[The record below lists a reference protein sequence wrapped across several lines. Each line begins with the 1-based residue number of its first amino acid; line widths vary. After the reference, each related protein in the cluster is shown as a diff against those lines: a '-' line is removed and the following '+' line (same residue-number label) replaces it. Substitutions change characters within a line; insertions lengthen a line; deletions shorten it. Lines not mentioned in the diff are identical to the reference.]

1 MQKRTVIWSNHD
13 IELSQI
19 TSKIEI
25 SVSVSNQ
32 GVILMTKYS
41 IAVDIGAS
49 SGRLILGYLENGLL
63 KLEEIHRFENK
74 IVKKADSYCWEADKL
89 FQEIK
94 NGLKK
99 CNELYIKPDSIGID
113 TWAVDFVLLDEN
125 DQLLTEAVSYRD
137 RRTDGIM
144 EQVFEKIMK
153 ERLYLETGIQ
163 FQKFNT
169 IYQLYSLN
177 QNSPAILDKAKSF
190 LMIPDYFNYLLT
202 GKKAN
207 EYTNATSTQLV
218 NAFTKKWDHD
228 ILGVLGINEEMFQ
241 EIKTPKTILGRLRG
255 ELVAEIG
262 LDLQVILPATHDT
275 GSAVIAVPEENETI
289 YISSGTWSLIGVENH
304 FPICVTKAL
313 DYNFT
318 NEGGFDYQY
327 RFLKNIMGLWMIQ
340 EVNRNY
346 DNEYSFTELVELARE
361 AKDFKAIINVND
373 DRFLKPENMVQEIMN
388 YCVETCQQVPSSPG
402 EVAKCVY
409 DSLAISYQEAVIEI
423 EEIFEKRF
431 EKINVLG
438 GGCQNEM
445 LNQLVADVTKKE
457 VYAGPVEATAI
468 GNILAQLMA
477 LDEIQDI
484 KEARSIVKKSFEVKK
499 YVPTAAIKN

>member
-1 MQKRTVIWSNHD
+1 
-13 IELSQI
+13 
-19 TSKIEI
+19 
-25 SVSVSNQ
+25 
-32 GVILMTKYS
+32 MTKYS

-63 KLEEIHRFENK
+63 KLEEIHRFENQ
-74 IVKKADSYCWEADKL
+74 IVKKGDSYCWEADML

-99 CNELYIKPDSIGID
+99 CNELGIKPDSIGID
-113 TWAVDFVLLDEN
+113 TWAVDFVLLDEKN
-125 DQLLTEAVSYRD
+125 QPLTEAVSYRD
-137 RRTDGIM
+137 PRTDGMM

-169 IYQLYSLN
+169 IYQLYSIK
-177 QNSPAILDKAKSF
+177 QNAPEILDQAKSF

-228 ILGVLGINEEMFQ
+228 LLDLLGINKEMFH
-241 EIKTPKTILGRLRG
+241 EIKMPKAVLGTLRE
-255 ELVAEIG
+255 ELVSELG
-262 LDLQVILPATHDT
+262 FDLQVILPATHDT

-289 YISSGTWSLIGVENH
+289 YISSGTWSLIGVENY

-318 NEGGFDYQY
+318 NEGGIDYQY

-340 EVNRNY
+340 EVRRNY
-346 DNEYSFTELVELARE
+346 NNEYSFAELVDLARE
-361 AKDFKAIINVND
+361 AKDVKAVVNVND
-373 DRFLKPENMVQEIMN
+373 DRFLKPDNMIQEIMN
-388 YCVETCQQVPSSPG
+388 YCVETGQTIPSTPG

-409 DSLAISYQEAVIEI
+409 DSLAVSYQDAVHEI

-431 EKINVLG
+431 EKINVIG

-468 GNILAQLMA
+468 GNIVAQLMA
-477 LDEIQDI
+477 LDEIEDI
-484 KEARSIVKKSFEVKK
+484 KEARTIVKKSFEVKK
-499 YVPTAAIKN
+499 YLPTAPITN

>member
-1 MQKRTVIWSNHD
+1 
-13 IELSQI
+13 
-19 TSKIEI
+19 
-25 SVSVSNQ
+25 
-32 GVILMTKYS
+32 MTKYS

-49 SGRLILGYLENGLL
+49 SGRLILGYLENGLI

-74 IVKKADSYCWEADKL
+74 IVKKGDSYCWEADIL

-99 CNELYIKPDSIGID
+99 CKKLGIKPDSIGID
-113 TWAVDFVLLDEN
+113 TWAVDFVLLDEK
-125 DQLLTEAVSYRD
+125 DQPLTEAVSYRD
-137 RRTDGIM
+137 PRTDRMM

-169 IYQLYSLN
+169 IYQLYSIK
-177 QNSPAILDKAKSF
+177 QNTPEILDQAKSF

-228 ILGVLGINEEMFQ
+228 LLELLGINQEMFQ
-241 EIKTPKTILGRLRG
+241 EIKTPKSVLGTLKE
-255 ELVAEIG
+255 ELVSELG
-262 LDLQVILPATHDT
+262 FDLQVILPATHDT

-289 YISSGTWSLIGVENH
+289 YISSGTWSLIGVENY

-318 NEGGFDYQY
+318 NEGGIDYQY

-340 EVNRNY
+340 EVRRNY
-346 DNEYSFTELVELARE
+346 NNEYSFAELVDLARA
-361 AKDFKAIINVND
+361 AKDFKAVVNVND
-373 DRFLKPENMVQEIMN
+373 DRFLKPENMIQEIMN
-388 YCVETCQQVPSSPG
+388 YCVETGQPIPSTPG

-409 DSLAISYQEAVIEI
+409 DSLAVSYQDAVNEI

-431 EKINVLG
+431 EKINVIG

-468 GNILAQLMA
+468 GNIVAQLMA
-477 LDEIQDI
+477 LDEIEDI
-484 KEARSIVKKSFEVKK
+484 KEARAIVKNSFEVKK
-499 YVPTAAIKN
+499 YFPTAPITN

>member
-1 MQKRTVIWSNHD
+1 M
-13 IELSQI
+13 
-19 TSKIEI
+19 
-25 SVSVSNQ
+25 
-32 GVILMTKYS
+32 LMTKYS

-49 SGRLILGYLENGLL
+49 SGRLILGYLEKGLL
-63 KLEEIHRFENK
+63 KLDEIHRFENK
-74 IVKKADSYCWEADKL
+74 IVKKGDSYCWEANTL
-89 FQEIK
+89 FQEII

-99 CNELYIKPDSIGID
+99 CNELGIKPDSIGID
-113 TWAVDFVLLDEN
+113 TWAVDFVLLDEK
-125 DQLLTEAVSYRD
+125 DQPLTEAVSYRD
-137 RRTDGIM
+137 PRTDGVM

-169 IYQLYSLN
+169 IYQLYSIK
-177 QNSPAILDKAKSF
+177 QSSPKILDKAKSF

-228 ILGVLGINEEMFQ
+228 LLDLLGINKEMFH
-241 EIKTPKTILGRLRG
+241 EIKTPKTVLGALKD
-255 ELVAEIG
+255 ELVSELG
-262 LDLQVILPATHDT
+262 FDLQVILPATHDT

-289 YISSGTWSLIGVENH
+289 YISSGTWSLIGVENY

-318 NEGGFDYQY
+318 NEGGIDYQY

-340 EVNRNY
+340 EVRRNY
-346 DNEYSFTELVELARE
+346 NNEYSFAKLVDLARE
-361 AKDFKAIINVND
+361 AKDFRAIVNVND
-373 DRFLKPENMVQEIMN
+373 DRFLKPENMIQEIMN
-388 YCVETCQQVPSSPG
+388 YCVETGQPIPSTPG

-409 DSLAISYQEAVIEI
+409 DSLAVSYQDAVHEI

-431 EKINVLG
+431 EKINVIG

-468 GNILAQLMA
+468 GNIVAQLMA
-477 LDEIQDI
+477 LDEIEDI
-484 KEARSIVKKSFEVKK
+484 KEARTIVKKSFEVKK
-499 YVPTAAIKN
+499 YLPTAPITN

>member
-1 MQKRTVIWSNHD
+1 M
-13 IELSQI
+13 
-19 TSKIEI
+19 
-25 SVSVSNQ
+25 
-32 GVILMTKYS
+32 LMTKYS

-49 SGRLILGYLENGLL
+49 SGRLILGHLENGLL
-63 KLEEIHRFENK
+63 KLEEIHRFENN
-74 IVKKADSYCWEADKL
+74 IVKKDDSYCWEANQL

-99 CNELYIKPDSIGID
+99 CNDLGIKPDSIGID
-113 TWAVDFVLLDEN
+113 TWAVDFVLLDEK

-137 RRTDGIM
+137 PRTDGMM

-169 IYQLYSLN
+169 IYQLYSIK
-177 QNSPAILDKAKSF
+177 QNSPEILNQAKSF

-228 ILGVLGINEEMFQ
+228 LLDLLGINKEMFHD
-241 EIKTPKTILGRLRG
+241 IKTPKTVLGTLKE
-255 ELVAEIG
+255 ELVSEFG
-262 LDLQVILPATHDT
+262 FDLQVILPATHDT

-289 YISSGTWSLIGVENH
+289 YISSGTWSLIGVENY

-318 NEGGFDYQY
+318 NEGGIDYQY

-340 EVNRNY
+340 EVRRNY
-346 DNEYSFTELVELARE
+346 NNEYSFAELVDLARE
-361 AKDFKAIINVND
+361 ATDFKAVVNVND
-373 DRFLKPENMVQEIMN
+373 DRFLKPENMIQEIMN
-388 YCVETCQQVPSSPG
+388 YCVETGQLIPSTPG
-402 EVAKCVY
+402 EVAKCVF
-409 DSLAISYQEAVIEI
+409 DSLAVSYQDAVNEI

-431 EKINVLG
+431 EKINVIG

-468 GNILAQLMA
+468 GNIVAQLMA

-484 KEARSIVKKSFEVKK
+484 KEARTIVKNSFEVKK
-499 YVPTAAIKN
+499 YLPTAPITN

>member
-1 MQKRTVIWSNHD
+1 
-13 IELSQI
+13 
-19 TSKIEI
+19 
-25 SVSVSNQ
+25 
-32 GVILMTKYS
+32 MTKYS
-41 IAVDIGAS
+41 VAVDIGAS

-63 KLEEIHRFENK
+63 KLNEIHRFENN
-74 IVKKADSYCWEADKL
+74 IVKKGDSYSWDAEKL

-99 CNELYIKPDSIGID
+99 CNELGIKPNSIGID

-125 DQLLTEAVSYRD
+125 DQPLTEAVSYRD
-137 RRTDGIM
+137 PRTDGMM

-169 IYQLYSLN
+169 IYQLYSIK
-177 QNSPAILDKAKSF
+177 QNSPEILDKAKSF

-228 ILGVLGINEEMFQ
+228 LLDVLGINQEMFQ
-241 EIKTPKTILGRLRG
+241 EIKTPKTVLGSLKE
-255 ELVAEIG
+255 ELVSELG
-262 LDLQVILPATHDT
+262 FDLQVILPATHDT

-289 YISSGTWSLIGVENH
+289 YISSGTWSLIGVENY

-318 NEGGFDYQY
+318 NEGGINYQY

-340 EVNRNY
+340 EVKRNY
-346 DNEYSFTELVELARE
+346 NNEYSFAELVDMARE
-361 AKDFKAIINVND
+361 AKDFKAIVNVND

-388 YCVETCQQVPSSPG
+388 YCVETSQSIPGTPG

-409 DSLAISYQEAVIEI
+409 DSLAVSYQDAVKEI

-431 EKINVLG
+431 EKINVIG

-468 GNILAQLMA
+468 GNIVAQLMA

-484 KEARSIVKKSFEVKK
+484 KEARTIIKKSFEVKK
-499 YVPTAAIKN
+499 YLPTAPITN